1 MVSELSDNFVFS
13 VLKSGNIYTSMI
25 HIYDICVHIYHIS
38 TCTIYNVFIC
48 TCKMH
53 VQIYLFISQTVKN
66 QPVVQETQV

>member
-25 HIYDICVHIYHIS
+25 HIYGICVHIYHIS
-38 TCTIYNVFIC
+38 TCTIYNVFIR